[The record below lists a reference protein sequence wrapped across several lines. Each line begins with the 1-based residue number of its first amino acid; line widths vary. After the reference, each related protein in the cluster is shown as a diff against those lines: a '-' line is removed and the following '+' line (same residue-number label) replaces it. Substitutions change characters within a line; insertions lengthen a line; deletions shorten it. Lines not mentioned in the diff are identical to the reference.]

1 MKKITADYHLHSD
14 VSPDCKTPM
23 EESCEAAIQKGLT
36 ELVFT
41 EHMELFSANFKRY
54 PIEYMQQYFDN
65 LARCRE
71 KFAGKLILK
80 AGGERGQGQVDRDWE
95 KTIIDLFTF
104 DFIIG

>member
-54 PIEYMQQYFDN
+54 PICSN
-65 LARCRE
+65 TLTIWPA
-71 KFAGKLILK
+71 AGKNLP
-80 AGGERGQGQVDRDWE
+80 AS
-95 KTIIDLFTF
+95 
-104 DFIIG
+104 